1 LSSGFFYLLLTQF
14 ITSTADNA
22 LLLVGIAMLMEQSSE
37 PWWIPILKAI
47 FTLSFIVFAPFVG
60 IWSDLR
66 PKRLVMQFAS
76 ILKIISCLGL
86 LLFAPL
92 TLCMALAGFAAAL
105 YSPAKY
111 GLVTEIVPVDD
122 LVKANAWLEV
132 STILASIFGIILGGF
147 LVNSDVQN
155 SMLALWLNEK
165 IPIANGHISVLALFM
180 AYLVSSMLTLKIPY
194 THAAL
199 EVQHNDLWLTLS
211 KFVTSCIR
219 LWQDPEGRVSL
230 SVTTLFWGCG
240 ATLQLLILAWSQEHL
255 SLTLSQATYIQ
266 ASGALGMIA
275 GAFLASKLIRIE
287 DARKLLRLGLL
298 MGLLIAGLDFSNS
311 WISTIFLMVA
321 VGILTG
327 LFLVPMNA
335 LLQHRGKVMLS
346 TGESIAVQNFCE
358 NTSIVLLTSLYSAC
372 IGFNVSNSTLLILFG
387 IFISGLMA
395 LIIKLNTSSS
405 RFLADASQRER

>member
-22 LLLVGIAMLMEQSSE
+22 LLLVGIAMLMEQSAE
-37 PWWIPILKAI
+37 PWWIPILKAV

-66 PKRLVMQFAS
+66 PKKLVMQWAS
-76 ILKIISCLGL
+76 LLKLISCVGL
-86 LLFAPL
+86 LLSAPL
-92 TLCMALAGFAAAL
+92 TLCLALAGFAAAL

-111 GLVTEIVPVDD
+111 GLVTEIVPLDH
-122 LVKANAWLEV
+122 LVQANAWLEV
-132 STILASIFGIILGGF
+132 STILASVLGIILGGV
-147 LVNSDVQN
+147 LVNSNVQN
-155 SMLALWLNEK
+155 SMPVLWCKETLPALSSQ
-165 IPIANGHISVLALFM
+165 ISVVALLM
-180 AYLVSSMLTLKIPY
+180 AYALASVLTLKIPH
-194 THAAL
+194 TKAAL
-199 EVQHNDLWLTLS
+199 QVKRNNLLLTLTTF
-211 KFVTSCIR
+211 KLSCIK

-266 ASGALGMIA
+266 VSGALGMIL

-287 DARKLLRLGLL
+287 QAHKLLKLGLL
-298 MGLLIAGLDFSNS
+298 MGILVAALHFSTTLT
-311 WISTIFLMVA
+311 STICLMVA
-321 VGILTG
+321 VGVLTG

-335 LLQHRGKVMLS
+335 LLQHRGKEILS

-358 NTSIVLLTSLYSAC
+358 NTSIVILTSLYSAC
-372 IGFNVSNSTLLILFG
+372 IGLNVTNSTLLILFG
-387 IFISGLMA
+387 IFISVLMT
-395 LIIKLNTSSS
+395 LIINSNTSTQE
-405 RFLADASQRER
+405 FNTNASQRER